1 MIMNGVTGRFSEVSS
16 FVKSHPDSKLGCLL
30 DTSILFS
37 ASYDLDAFNTDTAK
51 VVNSLVDLEVPIYTT
66 YNVRSEFLELHR
78 RIIIP
83 ECLVDFL
90 EDLGKELKPELV
102 MDLTSMR
109 TQLRKANAEGK
120 LFRLQD
126 QKIKFYRSALASY
139 RNGEHDGWAGFCR
152 NYLHEKI
159 ARVWDTAVELL
170 GLNFIGLRS
179 DEHDTVLSGKPSW
192 KGTTDLVGRFGI
204 GSVDALILDVFF
216 NSKFLFLLTSDRDMA
231 YCIETAKHPNRYVF
245 LPDSLT

>member
-1 MIMNGVTGRFSEVSS
+1 MNGVTGRFSELAS
-16 FVKSHPDSKLGCLL
+16 FVQLHPASKLGCLL

-37 ASYDLDAFNTDTAK
+37 ASYDLDTFNSETAK
-51 VVNSLVDLEVPIYTT
+51 VIDCLAELQIPIYTT

-83 ECLVDFL
+83 ECLIDFL
-90 EDLGKELKPELV
+90 EDLGKTLKPELV
-102 MDLTSMR
+102 LDLTSMR

-120 LFRLQD
+120 LFRIQD
-126 QKIKFYRSALASY
+126 QKIKFYRAALASY
-139 RNGEHDGWAGFCR
+139 RNGAHDGWAAFCK

-159 ARVWDTAVELL
+159 AKVWETAVELL

-179 DEHDTVLSGKPSW
+179 DEHDSVLSGHPSW
-192 KGTTDLVGRFGI
+192 QGTTDLVGRFGI

-216 NSKFLFLLTSDRDMA
+216 NSKFLLLLTSDRDMA
-231 YCIETAKHPNRYVF
+231 YCIETAKYPNRFVF
-245 LPDSLT
+245 LPDSLTK